1 MWRTPPN
8 CVIVEWLPL
17 AAGQGINEENRS
29 SVTLSAFFLSVL
41 SGNAPHAKP
50 ADPGADGMHSLSVE
64 QEDLRRCQTYRKS
77 FPMTEIALPATALRN
92 RAVAKWVTDHR
103 VTVDVH
109 TGEELAVAISAGVHL
124 SRLTLHADA
133 LSESDLCAAIR
144 LGVGR
149 IVVGSVGQIDLLR
162 SVVVQRAQ
170 DVVVR
175 MTDVNTPVLT
185 MADAGDRV
193 ACGFRFDSNEAD
205 IAIAAILDHEWLNLV
220 GLHCDVGLQDHDF
233 VSYPAAIGHMIAEMA
248 QVRRTHGVVLA
259 RLGLGGGR
267 AVPTG
272 DWAVELPELARQIED
287 ALDDSCATLRYPR
300 PLVVLSPGLAIVGQS
315 AA

>member
-1 MWRTPPN
+1 M
-8 CVIVEWLPL
+8 
-17 AAGQGINEENRS
+17 
-29 SVTLSAFFLSVL
+29 TLSAFLSSVL
-41 SGNAPHAKP
+41 SGNALHAK
-50 ADPGADGMHSLSVE
+50 ADRAADGMRAPSVE
-64 QEDLRRCQTYRKS
+64 QEDLQRFKTYRKF
-77 FPMTEIALPATALRN
+77 FPMTEIALPATPLRN

-109 TGEELAVAISAGVHL
+109 AGEDIAVAIAAGVNV

-133 LSESDLCAAIR
+133 LSDSDFCAAIR

-162 SVVVQRAQ
+162 SVVLQRAQ

-175 MTDVNTPVLT
+175 MTDVNMPVLT
-185 MADAGDRV
+185 MGDAGDRI
-193 ACGFRFDSNEAD
+193 ACGFRFDSNESD

-248 QVRRTHGVVLA
+248 QIRRTHGVVLA
-259 RLGLGGGR
+259 RLGLGGGC

-272 DWAVELPELARQIED
+272 DWAVELPELAGQIED
-287 ALDDSCATLRYPR
+287 ALDDSCATLRFPR
-300 PLVVLSPGLAIVGQS
+300 PLVVLSPGSAIVQR